1 MKYLLPALLLALVAC
16 NKSSETIPGLKEFKY
31 EGGDHQEGR
40 IDYQEALPAG
50 GPHNPR
56 WQNCGIYGQE
66 IFNEYAVHSLEHGA
80 VWATY
85 RPEVSASEVTVL
97 EDALGGRTHTLL
109 SPRADQPSPIV
120 LTAWNAQL
128 ELDKASDPR
137 LKQFIQKFEQGG
149 SAPELGAAC
158 SGSYSETK

>member
-31 EGGDHQEGR
+31 EGGDHQDGR
-40 IDYQEALPAG
+40 IDYKEALPVG

-56 WQNCGIYGQE
+56 WQNCGIYDKE
-66 IFNEYAVHSLEHGA
+66 IYDVYAVHSLEHGA

-85 RPEVSASEVTVL
+85 RPNINTSEVMAL
-97 EDALGGRTHTLL
+97 KDALGGRTHTLL
-109 SPRADQPSPIV
+109 TPRADQPSPIV
-120 LTAWNAQL
+120 LTAWNTQL
-128 ELDKASDPR
+128 ELDSASDPR

-149 SAPELGAAC
+149 SAPEIGAAC
-158 SGSYSETK
+158 SGSHSNTQ